1 MLGFIKKVFIAAMMF
16 VGCGALNCVSMSNL
30 QRKVRPAIMN
40 TNNNEP
46 LFYPYSVFVNQM

>member
-1 MLGFIKKVFIAAMMF
+1 MLGFIKKVFIAAMTF
-16 VGCGALNCVSMSNL
+16 VGCGALNCVSVSNL

-40 TNNNEP
+40 TNSNEP